1 METDALVNLV
11 IDALE
16 DIKAQDISIIDVRDM
31 SNVTDVMVVASGTSS
46 RQVAAI
52 ARNVVEKAKH
62 AGVQPFGTEGEQ
74 VGEWVLVDLGDVVVH
89 VMQPS
94 VREFYQLER
103 LWSTP
108 PAGETDL
115 DDVSTRVN

>member
-1 METDALVNLV
+1 METEELVKLV

-16 DIKAQDISIIDVRDM
+16 DIKAQDISVIDVREL
-31 SNVTDVMVVASGTSS
+31 NNITDVMVIASGTSS

-52 ARNVVEKAKH
+52 ARNVAEKAKE
-62 AGVQPFGTEGEQ
+62 AGVRPFGTEGEN

-89 VMQPS
+89 IMQPS
-94 VREFYQLER
+94 IREFYQLER

-108 PAGETDL
+108 PAGETL
-115 DDVSTRVN
+115 DDASATNG

>member
-1 METDALVNLV
+1 METQDLVQLA

-16 DIKAQDISIIDVRDM
+16 DIKAQDISVIDVREL
-31 SNVTDVMVVASGTSS
+31 NNITDVMVVATGTSS

-52 ARNVVEKAKH
+52 ARNVGEKAKS
-62 AGVQPFGTEGEQ
+62 AGVRPYGMEGENT
-74 VGEWVLVDLGDVVVH
+74 GEWVLVDLGDVVVH

-94 VREFYQLER
+94 IREFYQLER

-108 PAGETDL
+108 PAGESL
-115 DDVSTRVN
+115 DDVSQNVS